1 MWGKQCSNPGIFS
14 MDTVPEGW
22 NSALVDRYKCIHLRC
37 CRTGPP
43 STISHIFMHFCW
55 ERFVGTFT
63 FCPYWLEPPVFFN
76 IPSQIGKLRL
86 WSTHFKHSTSSKS
99 PPIGP
104 GRQVRGISSLFV
116 IHTFPNIPQTQT
128 QNTHFLGDL
137 SYQVFSCFF
146 GLGGSRAEIYF
157 LQSVKFNVFWMD
169 PSMATK
175 ALLGRV
181 EVVVSLFRCLINL
194 DLEKTNAERERERET
209 EDFVQNPRDGL
220 YWTLYWVSLIMIL
233 SNIIYV
239 YI

>member
-37 CRTGPP
+37 RTGPP

-63 FCPYWLEPPVFFN
+63 FCPSLVGTSSVFFY

-104 GRQVRGISSLFV
+104 AASKGISSLFV
-116 IHTFPNIPQTQT
+116 IHTFPNIPQPKHKTP
-128 QNTHFLGDL
+128 FLL
-137 SYQVFSCFF
+137 ETLAIRVFNGF
-146 GLGGSRAEIYF
+146 LAKRSRADIF
-157 LQSVKFNVFWMD
+157 FSKRQVQR
-169 PSMATK
+169 
-175 ALLGRV
+175 LLNG
-181 EVVVSLFRCLINL
+181 SF
-194 DLEKTNAERERERET
+194 
-209 EDFVQNPRDGL
+209 DGHKSSP
-220 YWTLYWVSLIMIL
+220 WTW
-233 SNIIYV
+233 
-239 YI
+239 